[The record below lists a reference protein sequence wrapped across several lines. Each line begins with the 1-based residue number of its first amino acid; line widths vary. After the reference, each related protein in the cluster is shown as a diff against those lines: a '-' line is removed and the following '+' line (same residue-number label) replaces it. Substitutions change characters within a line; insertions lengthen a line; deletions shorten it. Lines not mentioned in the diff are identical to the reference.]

1 MHANQEKYL
10 MFAKPKNW
18 ICFLWIITLGIACT
32 PYEEIPPLER
42 RAQGINQS
50 IMCPTCPGESID
62 QSQNPLAAQMRK
74 IVLEKLE
81 DGWTNEQID
90 DFFVE
95 RYGPSVLLEPPRQGF
110 NIIVWIVPPLII
122 IVAGLVLFLVLRGMR
137 NLSPAHNRSTIPSLN
152 LTHRELANYFRRI
165 ENAFGNEEKD
175 PRNPDMNHFDG
186 DKKEVDN

>member
-1 MHANQEKYL
+1 
-10 MFAKPKNW
+10 
-18 ICFLWIITLGIACT
+18 
-32 PYEEIPPLER
+32 
-42 RAQGINQS
+42 
-50 IMCPTCPGESID
+50 
-62 QSQNPLAAQMRK
+62 MRK
-74 IVLEKLE
+74 IVLDKLE
-81 DGWTNEQID
+81 DGWTNKQID

-122 IVAGLVLFLVLRGMR
+122 IVAGSVLFLVLRGMR

-175 PRNPDMNHFDG
+175 PRNPDMNQFDG

>member
-1 MHANQEKYL
+1 MPVKL
-10 MFAKPKNW
+10 KNW
-18 ICFLWIITLGIACT
+18 ICLLWIITLGISCT
-32 PYEEIPPLER
+32 RYEDVPLLER

-110 NIIVWIVPPLII
+110 NIIVWIVPPVII
-122 IVAGLVLFLVLRGMR
+122 IVAGLVLFLVLRGMSR
-137 NLSPAHNRSTIPSLN
+137 LSPVHNRSTIPGLN
-152 LTHRELANYFRRI
+152 LTRHELADYFRRI
-165 ENAFGNEEKD
+165 ENAFGDGEKD
-175 PRNPDMNHFDG
+175 VQNLDMNHSNG
-186 DKKEVDN
+186 DKKEVEN